1 MVEEFDMDQKMAI
14 NVPGRKPMDQ
24 DMSLGQKFSMTV
36 LNTDADGGYEV
47 EMEFMGAHMAMEMGR
62 TKMSYDSDK
71 DSASGSTNPMAIIF
85 NKMIGC
91 KLQYFL
97 DASNNVQR
105 IEGIDELT
113 GRLAAGGGAAAQFKS
128 MFTEDYFKQMMG
140 ANRLLPPNPV
150 QPGDNWE
157 TQIQVPAGFAMLNI
171 DYSLTFARWEKHG
184 ERNCARIEYSGT
196 MQSQPGGNPGTMGMT
211 MSVPEGSTTGVFWFD
226 PEFGTAIDSKANQ
239 EMTMVITVPTRKKQV
254 ASGGST
260 LTMTNQLSQVIAFK
274 VDSLN

>member
-1 MVEEFDMDQKMAI
+1 
-14 NVPGRKPMDQ
+14 
-24 DMSLGQKFSMTV
+24 
-36 LNTDADGGYEV
+36 
-47 EMEFMGAHMAMEMGR
+47 MAMEMGR

-71 DSASGSTNPMAIIF
+71 DSASSSTNPIASVF
-85 NKMIGC
+85 SKLLGC
-91 KLQYFL
+91 KIQYFL

-140 ANRLLPPNPV
+140 ANRLLPSDPV

-157 TQIQVPAGFAMLNI
+157 TKIQVPAGFAMLSI
-171 DYSLTFARWEKHG
+171 DYTLTFTRWEKHG

-196 MQSQPGGNPGTMGMT
+196 MQSQPGGNPGAMGMT

-226 PEFGTAIDSKANQ
+226 PEFGTVIDSKANQ
-239 EMTMVITVPTRKKQV
+239 EMTMVITVPTRGKQA